1 MIRIGQHVAIDDREI
16 DEAFIRAGGPG
27 GQKVNKAS
35 TAVQLRFDAA
45 RSPSLDD
52 RIRARLRTLAG
63 KRMMSEGVLVITA
76 RRFRTQEL
84 NRQDATSRL
93 IELLRQAVNPGKAAD
108 CNAANCGV
116 RGAPSSRQEGAEPN
130 QASPGPR
137 RAVKDRGSTEGNDLG
152 QGRILPI
159 SLA

>member
-1 MIRIGQHVAIDDREI
+1 MIRIGQ
-16 DEAFIRAGGPG
+16 AFIRAGGPG

-63 KRMMSEGVLVITA
+63 KRMVSEGVLVITA

-116 RGAPSSRQEGAEPN
+116 
-130 QASPGPR
+130 
-137 RAVKDRGSTEGNDLG
+137 
-152 QGRILPI
+152 
-159 SLA
+159 